1 MPDKCMLFKDNIRE
15 LSRDSRLTREVP
27 FFSLG
32 SREEDVIQMM
42 QQGCKRGGG
51 IAPAVMRG
59 VRFLAVAVLCVVV
72 ASCATLKPDSPDEQ
86 KVKLVT
92 ERAAARWQ
100 AIIGKDFATAYEY
113 LSPSSRTAV
122 TPNGFRTVASR
133 LDYRAAKVTGATCEG
148 GTCRVKL
155 MLSYNAAVAT
165 KGGET
170 TPVNSI
176 NTPLEENWII
186 ERGQLWYVWP
196 L

>member
-1 MPDKCMLFKDNIRE
+1 
-15 LSRDSRLTREVP
+15 
-27 FFSLG
+27 
-32 SREEDVIQMM
+32 MM
-42 QQGCKRGGG
+42 QQGCERGAG

-59 VRFLAVAVLCVVV
+59 MRFMAVAVLVAAV
-72 ASCATLKPDSPDEQ
+72 ASCATLKPDSPNEE

-100 AIIGKDFATAYEY
+100 AIIGKDFATAYEFM
-113 LSPSSRTAV
+113 SPSSKTAV

-155 MLSYNAAVAT
+155 VITYNASVAT

-170 TPVNSI
+170 LPVNNI
-176 NTPLEENWII
+176 NTPLDENWII
-186 ERGQLWYVWP
+186 EKGQLWYVWP
-196 L
+196 I